1 MNIFHLNDSPS
12 ASAKDLCDKHVPKML
27 LETCQML
34 STAVRNQ
41 IPQVIKGDS
50 VYKSAYP
57 KHPMTIWVGD
67 SYRNFV
73 WTYEHGVEINKQYQY
88 RFGKI
93 HKSERILNNIW
104 GSGLMS
110 KMRESFISN
119 QGEDAYDLTTVP
131 LCMPDQYKWCDN
143 HIDSYREYYFHDKQY
158 FAQWN
163 KGVRKPRWFREMEA
177 KHGEQ

>member
-1 MNIFHLNDSPS
+1 MNIFHLDSS
-12 ASAKDLCDKHVPKML
+12 AITSARMLCDKHVPKML

-41 IPQVIKGDS
+41 MPQVAEVDS

-57 KHPMTIWVGD
+57 RHPMTIWVGN

-93 HKSERILNNIW
+93 HKSERILDVVKFMLNDIC
-104 GSGLMS
+104 
-110 KMRESFISN
+110 ESFDKENKI
-119 QGEDAYDLTTVP
+119 GGTPVP

-143 HIDSYREYYFHDKQY
+143 HIDSYREYYYHDKHY
-158 FAQWN
+158 FAKWE
-163 KGVRKPRWFREMEA
+163 KGMRKPQWFKNMEV
-177 KHGEQ
+177 KYEHQK

>member
-34 STAVRNQ
+34 STAVRKQ
-41 IPQVIKGDS
+41 IPQVIKDDL

-57 KHPMTIWVGD
+57 KHPMTICVGD

-104 GSGLMS
+104 GLGLMS

-158 FAQWN
+158 FAKWD
-163 KGVRKPRWFREMEA
+163 KGVRKPIWFKNMEE
-177 KHGEQ
+177 KHGCQ

>member
-41 IPQVIKGDS
+41 IPQVIKDDL

-57 KHPMTIWVGD
+57 KHPMTIWVGN

-93 HKSERILNNIW
+93 HKSERI
-104 GSGLMS
+104 
-110 KMRESFISN
+110 
-119 QGEDAYDLTTVP
+119 LTTVP

-177 KHGEQ
+177 KHGE

>member
-1 MNIFHLNDSPS
+1 MNIFHLSDSPF
-12 ASAKDLCDKHVPKML
+12 AAAKNLCDKHVPKML

-34 STAVRNQ
+34 STATRNQ
-41 IPQVIKGDS
+41 LPVDNILDDS

-73 WTYEHGVEINKQYQY
+73 WTYEHGIEINRQYQY

-93 HKSERILNNIW
+93 HKSERILNNVW
-104 GSGLMS
+104 GFMNRI
-110 KMRESFISN
+110 RESF
-119 QGEDAYDLTTVP
+119 EDKGKVDLTPAP
-131 LCMPDQYKWCDN
+131 LCMPDQYKWCDSY
-143 HIDSYREYYFHDKQY
+143 IDSYREYYFHDKKY

-163 KGVRKPRWFREMEA
+163 KGVGKPYWFKQMED
-177 KHGEQ
+177 KHGE